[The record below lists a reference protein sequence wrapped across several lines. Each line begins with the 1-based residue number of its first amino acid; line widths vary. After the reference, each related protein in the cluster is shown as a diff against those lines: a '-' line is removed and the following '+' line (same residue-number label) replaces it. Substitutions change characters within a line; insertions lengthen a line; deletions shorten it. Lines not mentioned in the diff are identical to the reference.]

1 MMKKIVLSALVA
13 AMLPAFAQAAP
24 KNIIYMIG
32 DGMGPAYLSA
42 YRYFQDDPATK
53 TVENTIYDELWVGVA
68 TTYPDDDTIVTDSA
82 AGATALATQIKSY
95 NGAIAVNH
103 GHQPLTT
110 LLEIAK
116 TQGKQT
122 AIVSTSQINHA
133 TPASFMAHNKSRKNY
148 NEIADDYV
156 DNKVE
161 GKAVADLMFGGGTQY
176 FVRKDRNLVQEFKQA
191 GFQYADNWQQLERL
205 NKLPALALLAQV
217 GLPSALDNPVK
228 QPLATM
234 TTKAL
239 SLLQN
244 SEQGFVMMI
253 EGSQIDWCG
262 HANDIACAM
271 AEMHDF
277 AKAIEVAKAYVDAHP
292 DTLLVITADHETGGL
307 SLGAA
312 GDYAWNKDIIKKVK
326 NTAPEIAKALVQAK
340 EADMN
345 KVWLEKTALK
355 LNDAEMAAL
364 VQARASAAKTFAKI
378 AGKTLDDQL
387 ETEAEALDE
396 LAKVVKQHINLH
408 SRTGWTSGAHTA
420 IDVPVL
426 AWGTEKSA
434 FAGMQDNTDIARK
447 LIHYVKPD
455 KDVQQA
461 TTLLSEQEKTKITQQ
476 SVHQHQAKQQQAAAQ
491 KTPQ

>member
-1 MMKKIVLSALVA
+1 MLKKVVLSTLFAAMCPALV
-13 AMLPAFAQAAP
+13 QAAP

-42 YRYFQDDPATK
+42 YRYYQDNPATK
-53 TVENTIYDELWVGVA
+53 KVESTIYDELWVGIA

-82 AGATALATQIKSY
+82 AGATALATQTKSY

-103 GHQPLTT
+103 SHQPLTT

-116 TQGKQT
+116 SNGKQT

-148 NEIADDYV
+148 NEIADDYM
-156 DNKVE
+156 DNKV
-161 GKAVADLMFGGGTQY
+161 GNKLVADLMFGGGTQY
-176 FVRKDRNLVQEFKQA
+176 FVRKDRNLVQEFQQA
-191 GFQYADNWQQLERL
+191 GFQYADNWQQLQQL

-271 AEMHDF
+271 AEMDDF
-277 AKAIEVAKAYVDAHP
+277 AKAIAVAKAYVDNHP

-307 SLGAA
+307 SLGAES
-312 GDYAWNKDIIKKVK
+312 DYAWNKDLIKKVK
-326 NTAPEIAKALVQAK
+326 NTAPEIAKALVQASA
-340 EADMN
+340 ADLN
-345 KVWLEKTALK
+345 KVWLEKTSMP
-355 LNDAEMAAL
+355 LNNDELAAL
-364 VQARASAAKTFAKI
+364 QQARTVAAASYAKI
-378 AGKTLDDQL
+378 AGKNIDDKL
-387 ETEAEALDE
+387 ETEADALKA
-396 LAKVVKQHINLH
+396 LAKVVKKHINH
-408 SRTGWTSGAHTA
+408 YSRTGWTSGAHTA

-426 AWGTEKSA
+426 AWGKYRTD
-434 FAGMQDNTDIARK
+434 FAGFQDNTDIAGK
-447 LIHYVKPD
+447 LIRYVSPA
-455 KDVQQA
+455 VTEA
-461 TTLLSEQEKTKITQQ
+461 N
-476 SVHQHQAKQQQAAAQ
+476 
-491 KTPQ
+491 